1 MSLRYVRATDQDYYT
16 NLLAYLR
23 SASSEILITMF
34 HIKYNEDKKDDP
46 GINIIKTIKN
56 KRQAGLNTIAIVN
69 DGCPK
74 NYINRSNMLTVDYFQ
89 KNGVDVYKYPERRIM
104 HSKLVIIDRT
114 IVGIG
119 SHNINFMSMRKSA
132 EASLFIL
139 DQTIAEDYRKYFF
152 ELISDCK
159 F

>member
-1 MSLRYVRATDQDYYT
+1 MGLKYVRATDQEYYK
-16 NLLAYLR
+16 NLIAYLK
-23 SASSEILITMF
+23 SASSEILMTMF
-34 HIKYNEDKKDDP
+34 HIKYNEEKKDDP

-56 KRQAGLNTIAIVN
+56 KRQDGLNTIVIVN
-69 DGCPK
+69 DGRPK
-74 NYINRSNMLTVDYFQ
+74 NYINRSNMLTVDYFK
-89 KNGVDVYKYPERRIM
+89 KNGVDVHKYPERRIM
-104 HSKLVIIDRT
+104 HSKLVIIDRS

-139 DQTIAEDYRKYFF
+139 DQAVAEDYRKYFF